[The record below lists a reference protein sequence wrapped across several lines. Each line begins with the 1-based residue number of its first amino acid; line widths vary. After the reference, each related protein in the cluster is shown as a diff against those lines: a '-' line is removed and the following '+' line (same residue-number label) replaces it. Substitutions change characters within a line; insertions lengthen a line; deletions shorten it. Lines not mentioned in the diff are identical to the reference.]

1 MMLFSSSAMSQMSKN
16 CRVAIVI
23 SYALWAV
30 AHGLVIST
38 WFQFTF
44 KHHEMPYRDV
54 AEVAPIAWV
63 HLGVDVLCVSR
74 LAMLYLGTQAKILM
88 SFQSATMLVFGVL
101 LWLAWA
107 FRETFSGPGLIDVA
121 HHLWIAAVIVC
132 VFIKPVDNKINQEFG
147 PEAG

>member
-1 MMLFSSSAMSQMSKN
+1 MLFSSSAMSQMSKN

-44 KHHEMPYRDV
+44 KHHEMPYR
-54 AEVAPIAWV
+54 
-63 HLGVDVLCVSR
+63 VDVLCVSR

-121 HHLWIAAVIVC
+121 HHLWIAAVMVC

>member
-1 MMLFSSSAMSQMSKN
+1 
-16 CRVAIVI
+16 
-23 SYALWAV
+23 
-30 AHGLVIST
+30 
-38 WFQFTF
+38 
-44 KHHEMPYRDV
+44 MPYRDFG
-54 AEVAPIAWV
+54 EVAPIAWV

-107 FRETFSGPGLIDVA
+107 FRESFSGPGLIDVA
-121 HHLWIAAVIVC
+121 HHLWIAAAMIC
-132 VFIKPVDNKINQEFG
+132 VFIKPVEIKIRQNLE